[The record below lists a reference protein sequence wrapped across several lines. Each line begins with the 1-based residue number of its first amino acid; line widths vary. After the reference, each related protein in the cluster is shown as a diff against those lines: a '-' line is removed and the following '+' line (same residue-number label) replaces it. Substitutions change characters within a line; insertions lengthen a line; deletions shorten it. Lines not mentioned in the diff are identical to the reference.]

1 MRMRNLIL
9 FWLLILFSFKT
20 FSGEKPPWITTKKH
34 PRYSER
40 FYIIGVG
47 AAKKTKNK
55 LEDIQKANN
64 EAFAD
69 IVKQIRVTIATR
81 SVVEQMEVITGKK
94 VESVE
99 RASAELQVTSEIKI
113 GGLKIVETYFDDKD
127 DIYYSLAVLE
137 RETVG
142 KELRDKLNQ
151 YYNAYSKNLEL
162 ANLNIKKGNFYQAIL
177 NLTESYKNIPSYNE
191 LLPLY
196 RFITRPLAELDTS
209 WSVNEA
215 LSTADIKSIFQN
227 LLSKIVIE
235 KVSGEDQEIV
245 YNQVLQPLVF
255 KIYYTDKEQ
264 SIPVAGFR
272 FNFSLKNG
280 VGKISE
286 TGISDNSGN
295 VKCQIFELKPY
306 GGNYY
311 VISAKLDLSEF
322 LISTGN
328 YGEYIEWNDLV
339 KRNEKEVIFTL
350 KKTSLTLEDKIR
362 DGVLSLVSKIPS
374 NLKTIS
380 VLRIYYQDK
389 LPGPMASYLKQKIES
404 AIEQHTEFALISD
417 EQIKMAS
424 SKYAS
429 VSYSTD
435 EFGAPES
442 IGKYAGA
449 KIVITGSYWESK
461 DAIDLSLRA
470 TDVERKVVLSTASVN
485 IQKSLL
491 PDIPLVP
498 ENYNP
503 KVDDEVIKSE
513 NKGDD
518 LKVEV
523 WVDRP
528 DGIYYNG
535 DSIKIFVR
543 ANKDCYIQLVYYDAH
558 GNAILV
564 FPHKREWNNKIEGGR
579 VYRVPGDFVIQPPF
593 GREILKVFA
602 SEKPFPLPKGK
613 EQYGLILIDNP
624 NIFLSNVR
632 GIGLSSETSYAEN
645 SVVITTLKK

>member
-1 MRMRNLIL
+1 MKMRNLIL

-34 PRYSER
+34 PRYPER

-69 IVKQIRVTIATR
+69 IVKQIRVTVATK
-81 SVVEQMEVITGKK
+81 SVVEQMEVIAGKK

-137 RETVG
+137 RESAG
-142 KELRDKLNQ
+142 RELRDKLNQ
-151 YYNAYSKNLEL
+151 YYSSYSKNLEL
-162 ANLNIKKGNFYQAIL
+162 ANSNIKLGNFYQALL
-177 NLTESYKNIPSYNE
+177 NLTESYKNISPYNE

-196 RFITRPLAELDTS
+196 RFITRPLAELDTV
-209 WSVNEA
+209 WNVKDA
-215 LSTADIKSIFQN
+215 LSTTDIKSIFQN
-227 LLSKIVIE
+227 LLSKIAIE
-235 KVSGEDQEIV
+235 KVSGEEQEIV
-245 YNQVLQPLVF
+245 YNQVLQPLVL
-255 KIYYTDKEQ
+255 KIYYAVKEQ

-272 FNFSLKNG
+272 FNFSLKSG
-280 VGKISE
+280 IGKISE

-295 VKCQIFELKPY
+295 VKCQVFELKPY

-322 LISTGN
+322 LIRSEN
-328 YGEYIEWNDLV
+328 YEEYADWNELV

-350 KKTSLTLEDKIR
+350 RKTSLTLDDRIR
-362 DGVLSLVSKIPS
+362 DGVLSLISRIPS
-374 NLKTIS
+374 DLKTMS

-404 AIEQHTEFALISD
+404 AIEQYTGFALISD
-417 EQIKMAS
+417 EQIKLVS
-424 SKYAS
+424 VKYENMT
-429 VSYSTD
+429 YSAD
-435 EFGAPES
+435 EIGTPENF
-442 IGKYAGA
+442 GKYAGA
-449 KIVITGSYWESK
+449 RVVITGSYWESK
-461 DAIDLSLRA
+461 DAIDLNLKA
-470 TDVERKVVLSTASVN
+470 TDVDKKVVLSTANVN
-485 IQKSLL
+485 IPKSLL
-491 PDIPLVP
+491 PDIPLAP

-503 KVDDEVIKSE
+503 KVDDEVIKAE
-513 NKGDD
+513 NKGGD

-528 DGIYYNG
+528 DGIYYKG

-543 ANKDCYIQLVYYDAH
+543 ANKDCYIQLVYYDAQ

-564 FPHKREWNNKIEGGR
+564 FPHKKEWNNKIEGGKI
-579 VYRVPGDFVIQPPF
+579 YKVPGDFVIQPPF

-602 SEKPFPLPKGK
+602 SEKPFPLPRGK

-624 NIFLSNVR
+624 NVFLSNVR
-632 GIGLSSETSYAEN
+632 GIGLSSETNYAEN
-645 SVVITTLKK
+645 SVVITTLKR